1 MRFLISV
8 PEALHSGL
16 KRHSKRMGYTL
27 TGLIREILW
36 DWLRQDEPHDT
47 DQPA

>member
-8 PEALHSGL
+8 PEATHSAL

-36 DWLRQDEPHDT
+36 DWLKEHEERKE
-47 DQPA
+47 QPE